1 MVCVWEEVRD
11 RVGKV
16 EGKEMEG
23 HCPCGRSNPKEYQ
36 LTPSNNCCIEHLCQ
50 SALCDQLGKLSK
62 LLPYNCPISR
72 SSSSVGVRS
81 VKYEDVSFSR
91 HY

>member
-1 MVCVWEEVRD
+1 M
-11 RVGKV
+11 GKV

-23 HCPCGRSNPKEYQ
+23 CCLWGRSNSIKCQ

-50 SALCDQLGKLSK
+50 SALCDQFGKLSK

-72 SSSSVGVRS
+72 SSSGIL
-81 VKYEDVSFSR
+81 KI
-91 HY
+91 HGW